1 MNFVLF
7 LLYFIRYDIFVY
19 YILILYGNYKKDL
32 VYFLGVYGRLEF
44 SFFEFRFYFWIRF
57 NKELVEIN
65 YKFYCIIKGD
75 IFWRFGTY
83 LDKYFFNFFILIFLK
98 CLSYKWYIF

>member
-1 MNFVLF
+1 MV
-7 LLYFIRYDIFVY
+7 II
-19 YILILYGNYKKDL
+19 KKDL

-57 NKELVEIN
+57 KELVEIN

-75 IFWRFGTY
+75 IF
-83 LDKYFFNFFILIFLK
+83 
-98 CLSYKWYIF
+98 